1 MLLNYYPPQ
10 ERRGRGE
17 FYNTVLRMTLPL
29 ELVVLEVRESVKQ
42 SRRGDVRAPAVQ
54 NREVPCQR

>member
-42 SRRGDVRAPAVQ
+42 SCRGDVRAPAAQ
-54 NREVPCQR
+54 N

>member
-29 ELVVLEVRESVKQ
+29 DLVVLEVRESVKQ
-42 SRRGDVRAPAVQ
+42 SCRGDVRAPAAQ
-54 NREVPCQR
+54 N